1 MFDDDLLWPFSLRIY
16 AVPGVADACLALQE
30 ACGLDVNL
38 LLWCGWRAAMGG
50 GAGDAAELCVAM
62 GRSARWQTEIVGPL
76 RSVRR
81 ALKPRAVE
89 DADAAV
95 LRDEV
100 KRLELDAERL
110 EQRFLARLDQ
120 WICDPAR
127 SPDDRRHDA
136 VLSMTAYLDMLG
148 IDPSDADRQNV
159 VLIAAACTSD
169 ISHPQDASGSA

>member
-1 MFDDDLLWPFSLRIY
+1 MFDDDQLWPFSQRVY
-16 AVPGVADACLALQE
+16 AISGVADACLALQE
-30 ACGLDVNL
+30 RCGLDVNL

-50 GAGDAAELCVAM
+50 GASNAAELREAM
-62 GRSARWQTEIVGPL
+62 ARSAPWQTDIVGPL

-81 ALKPRAVE
+81 NLKPRAVE
-89 DADAAV
+89 DAEAAA

-110 EQRFLARLDQ
+110 EQRALSRLDQ
-120 WICDPAR
+120 WVCDPAR

-148 IDPSDADRQNV
+148 VDPGDADRQNIAA
-159 VLIAAACTSD
+159 IAAACTSD
-169 ISHPQDASGSA
+169 INHLQAASGSA